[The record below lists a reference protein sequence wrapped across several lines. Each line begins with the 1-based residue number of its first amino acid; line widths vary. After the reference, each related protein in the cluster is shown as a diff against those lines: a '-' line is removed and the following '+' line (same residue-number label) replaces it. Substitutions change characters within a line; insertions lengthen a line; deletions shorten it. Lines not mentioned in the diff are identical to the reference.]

1 MERRLT
7 AGAGLLTRNMLGL
20 TLALLLG
27 GLVLGAGQNGE
38 TWKALVLAVPILIAG
53 WKGLPPLCRWLER
66 LGVVRIWLMLTLL
79 CLAVKG
85 AWVLLVRITPS
96 GDYAT
101 FWGYANALARQPV
114 LEGGRYMALFPHIFG
129 YSSFLSWFVRL
140 LGPGELLAQ
149 VLNVILT
156 AASGSFLFL
165 LGRRWWGLPAGISA
179 YLLWNACPSQTI
191 YNSLVLSEP
200 LYTTLM
206 LGALVLLTAG
216 EGRRPVLRGAA
227 AGLVLRWF
235 NGVRPIAAVVIIAL
249 LIWRLVLK
257 PEEWLLGESR
267 RYWLGLLAALLAVYA
282 ITGPLWQAHLTR
294 RIGEEPST
302 TPGYSVLVG
311 FNQNSGGAWNWEDSN
326 LLFSLSDAPGTTAQQ
341 AQEGAL
347 KAAKDRITS
356 GEVEL
361 LPLMG
366 DKLRAFLGSDHACVG
381 YVGSVVRHTKL
392 FALACNGFYYAVL
405 VLAGAGVVRLWRDRA
420 RSAVVLLP
428 LYVLGLT
435 CAQMLVEVAGRYH
448 YSLIPILLLLGQA
461 ALFPPVPKK
470 IKNFQKNRE
479 SP

>member
-27 GLVLGAGQNGE
+27 
-38 TWKALVLAVPILIAG
+38 
-53 WKGLPPLCRWLER
+53 
-66 LGVVRIWLMLTLL
+66 
-79 CLAVKG
+79 
-85 AWVLLVRITPS
+85 
-96 GDYAT
+96 
-101 FWGYANALARQPV
+101 
-114 LEGGRYMALFPHIFG
+114 
-129 YSSFLSWFVRL
+129 
-140 LGPGELLAQ
+140 
-149 VLNVILT
+149 
-156 AASGSFLFL
+156 
-165 LGRRWWGLPAGISA
+165 
-179 YLLWNACPSQTI
+179 
-191 YNSLVLSEP
+191 
-200 LYTTLM
+200 
-206 LGALVLLTAG
+206 
-216 EGRRPVLRGAA
+216 
-227 AGLVLRWF
+227 GLVLRWF

-267 RYWLGLLAALLAVYA
+267 RYWLGSLAALLAVYA

-361 LPLMG
+361 LPLTG

>member
-7 AGAGLLTRNMLGL
+7 AGAGLLTRIMLGL
-20 TLALLLG
+20 ALALLAG
-27 GLVLGAGQNGE
+27 GLVLGLGQNGE
-38 TWKALVLAVPILIAG
+38 TWKALALAVPVLTAG

-66 LGVVRIWLMLTLL
+66 MGAVRIWLGLTLL

-85 AWVLLVRITPS
+85 AWVFLVRVTPS

-114 LEGGRYMALFPHIFG
+114 LEDGRYMALFPHIFG
-129 YSSFLSWFVRL
+129 YSSFLSWFIRL

-149 VLNVILT
+149 MLNVVLT
-156 AASGSFLFL
+156 AVSGSFLFL

-179 YLLWNACPSQTI
+179 YLLWIACPSQTI

-216 EGRRPVLRGAA
+216 EGRRPILRGVA

-249 LIWRLVLK
+249 LSWRLVLK
-257 PEEWLLGESR
+257 PEEWLLEESR

-282 ITGPLWQAHLTR
+282 VTGPLWQANLTR

-311 FNQNSGGAWNWEDSN
+311 FNQDSGGAWNQEDSQ
-326 LLFSLSDAPGTTAQQ
+326 LLFSLGDAPGATAQQ

-347 KAAKDRITS
+347 EAAKDRITS
-356 GEVEL
+356 GKVAL
-361 LPLMG
+361 LPLLR

-392 FALACNGFYYAVL
+392 FALACNGFYYAAM
-405 VLAGAGVVRLWRDRA
+405 VLAGGALVRLWRNRE
-420 RSAVVLLP
+420 RFAVVLLP

-448 YSLIPILLLLGQA
+448 YSLIPVLLLLGQA
-461 ALFPPVPKK
+461 ALFPPAPAETK
-470 IKNFQKNRE
+470 IFQKNRE
-479 SP
+479 SS